1 MRGSLFFPTLI
12 ACETGLLKLC
22 IPISTAH
29 VFNITH
35 EDPIVLVGFP
45 EHIFASRLFWGIV
58 LFFNSVNF
66 IKCMVVHHR
75 HHNLVLEHFRPKP
88 QPHPSPLECNIFES
102 QYDAGTTKIILRQFS
117 RFVS

>member
-45 EHIFASRLFWGIV
+45 EHIFASRLF
-58 LFFNSVNF
+58 
-66 IKCMVVHHR
+66 
-75 HHNLVLEHFRPKP
+75 
-88 QPHPSPLECNIFES
+88 
-102 QYDAGTTKIILRQFS
+102 
-117 RFVS
+117 